1 MGGIGRKKPQEVLR
15 LVKQLKFENDDSRVP
30 SASIVTTAG
39 TKMFWWNY
47 SDYGVD
53 FGWNIIPGVFGIAV
67 SFW

>member
-1 MGGIGRKKPQEVLR
+1 